1 VTSPLRHAPRFALL
15 AALAALAALATA
27 NASCS
32 KLYDPQDPATT
43 SMPKGVGLLVVESD
57 FGGTSYVEAID
68 TETHAIVG
76 KGGLFVDAD
85 PLLRRLVDPAGTEHL
100 FIVGR
105 KNGKLTEI
113 DRAGAPLRTISVV
126 DDGLDATSANPY
138 DVAIAPDGK
147 LWVTRYNQP
156 TLLVLNADGTRAGTV
171 DLSTLADPDGRPEMA
186 AIAIVGGI
194 AYVALDRLSPSV
206 GGSDPAPTDYSSIV
220 SIDTTSQPWT
230 AKLFQKLPV
239 PTPRE
244 RFRHAQF
251 GPATDLWISCLG
263 APRSVPPSPGALIK
277 IDLTG
282 KNDPKVVLDGTQ
294 LMLDGKAT
302 RGFVNGYDVYDDERG
317 WAVIASIESTDNP
330 TSVVEFNPTTGQIVS
345 NVWYGRGTFDLWDI
359 ALADDRLLVLDRN
372 RQDPAIVVLDASDG
386 SLIEPRITT
395 RLAAVELV
403 ILRSQP

>member
-1 VTSPLRHAPRFALL
+1 VTLV
-15 AALAALAALATA
+15 ALASLAGAS
-27 NASCS
+27 ASCS
-32 KLYDPQDPATT
+32 KIYDPQDPATT
-43 SMPKGVGLLVVESD
+43 AIPKGLGLVVVESD

-68 TETHAIVG
+68 TDTHAIVG

-85 PLLRRLVDPAGTEHL
+85 PLLRRVVDPGGTEHL
-100 FIVGR
+100 FIIGR

-113 DRAGAPLRTISVV
+113 DRAGAALRTISVV
-126 DDGLDATSANPY
+126 DDGADPISADPD

-147 LWVTRYNQP
+147 LWVTRYLQS

-171 DLSTLADPDGRPEMA
+171 DLSKLADADGRPEMS

-194 AYVALDRLSPSV
+194 AYVALARLSPSV

-220 SIDTTSQPWT
+220 SIDTQTQPWIP
-230 AKLFQKLPV
+230 KLFQILPV

-244 RFRHAQF
+244 RFRHALY

-263 APRSVPPSPGALIK
+263 APRSVPASPGALVK
-277 IDLTG
+277 IDVTG
-282 KNDPKVVLDGTQ
+282 KNDPQVVLDGTK
-294 LMLDGKAT
+294 LLLNGKAT
-302 RGFVNGYDVYDDERG
+302 RGFVNGYEVYDADRG
-317 WAVIASIESTDNP
+317 WAVVASIDSPDNP

-345 NVWYGRGTFDLWDI
+345 NVWFGRDAFDLWDL

-395 RLAAVELV
+395 RLAPVELV
-403 ILRSQP
+403 VLRSLP